1 MPFIRKSLKPRPGP
15 VKRPAAPFPDTGLY
29 FPPLVLF
36 AFRFIWTQT
45 QNCRMLMHTAA
56 PLCPKCNMSYANTSV
71 RPQHIVLFPD
81 SSGRIVS
88 LRTPLTGMEM
98 KKEKTTRFRVW
109 SFLGAPG
116 GIRTPDLLVRSQ
128 TLYPTELRAHMLIC
142 LDSVTI
148 IYAPPPNVKPSFPAF
163 YDFLFVHC
171 ITPSENPGQKQKKTP
186 RSLRGVFF
194 THPQTGKGCS
204 LNEAAYG
211 FVNPPPKDGC
221 HP

>member
-1 MPFIRKSLKPRPGP
+1 
-15 VKRPAAPFPDTGLY
+15 
-29 FPPLVLF
+29 
-36 AFRFIWTQT
+36 
-45 QNCRMLMHTAA
+45 
-56 PLCPKCNMSYANTSV
+56 
-71 RPQHIVLFPD
+71 
-81 SSGRIVS
+81 
-88 LRTPLTGMEM
+88 
-98 KKEKTTRFRVW
+98 
-109 SFLGAPG
+109 
-116 GIRTPDLLVRSQ
+116 
-128 TLYPTELRAHMLIC
+128 MLIC